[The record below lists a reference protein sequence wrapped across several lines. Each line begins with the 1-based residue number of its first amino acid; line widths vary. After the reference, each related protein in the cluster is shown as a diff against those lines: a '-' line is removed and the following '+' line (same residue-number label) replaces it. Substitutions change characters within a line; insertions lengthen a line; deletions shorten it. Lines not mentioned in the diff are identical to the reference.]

1 MQVEAYLL
9 RLSKCLSPK
18 NDSKQYKLESSK
30 KIRCIW
36 CTCRFL
42 YNRYVNDYRPL
53 FLNGICNNITFSLKK
68 SLIYLSNKAG
78 HQMPC
83 FILVSITLYKIF
95 ISALISDKRS
105 SFDMM
110 LDIKFLLHG
119 LIAVYLAC
127 FLTT

>member
-9 RLSKCLSPK
+9 HLSKCLSPK

-95 ISALISDKRS
+95 ISALISDNRS

-110 LDIKFLLHG
+110 LDISSAVCPAIISLCIC
-119 LIAVYLAC
+119 LI
-127 FLTT
+127 

>member
-95 ISALISDKRS
+95 ISALISDNRS

-110 LDIKFLLHG
+110 LDISSAVCSAIISLCIC
-119 LIAVYLAC
+119 LI
-127 FLTT
+127 